1 MEAGQRHWLQV
12 HQVALTE
19 QKMNDNMTV
28 EDRKWAILTW
38 VWIHGRHRSNSLN
51 KTDDDDE
58 VCVVQGG
65 SLKCQRP
72 L

>member
-1 MEAGQRHWLQV
+1 MEAVQRHWLQV

-28 EDRKWAILTW
+28 EDRKWVILTW

-51 KTDDDDE
+51 KLMMTTRSVLYKE
-58 VCVVQGG
+58 AA
-65 SLKCQRP
+65 
-72 L
+72 